1 MLSKGYTEYKESKLY
16 KEIVESSKKIKA
28 EKQVV
33 RDEKLK
39 EKLKKEEKKVK
50 LLPVA
55 RDDRSEIS
63 ELRREIIDL
72 KKDVKEMLRLMN
84 ALYDFES
91 QQTS

>member
-39 EKLKKEEKKVK
+39 EKLKKEVK

-84 ALYDFES
+84 ALYDFEL